1 MCGDGGCASYIILA
15 KTHAE
20 ILSAAELRV
29 FVAVAAAAAPSPPLR
44 LVQVE
49 LSVRS
54 DAFI

>member
-29 FVAVAAAAAPSPPLR
+29 FVAVAAAAPSPPLR

-54 DAFI
+54 DAFT

>member
-1 MCGDGGCASYIILA
+1 MVCGGCASYIILA